1 MGQLGGWLEP
11 GQEGVVLCPEADG
24 LPGDFVRTLR
34 LRRWVFELGG
44 RLEPGQEGVVLHQEA
59 DGLPRV
65 RAIRLRRGVFKLGG
79 WMECRQE
86 GVVLHQQEDG
96 VQGVAWRLS
105 IPRPILTCTIAMLD
119 TTTACTVWWSLDL
132 HRRSIT
138 AARTSTK
145 VVRARSRSEKAAGVR
160 SRIEA
165 ASDTYV
171 HN

>member
-1 MGQLGGWLEP
+1 MGGGWLEP

-44 RLEPGQEGVVLHQEA
+44 RLEPGQEGVVLCPEA

-65 RAIRLRRGVFKLGG
+65 RALRLRRGVFKLGG

-96 VQGVAWRLS
+96 VQGEAWRLS
-105 IPRPILTCTIAMLD
+105 IPRPIHAGYHHCMHCL
-119 TTTACTVWWSLDL
+119 VESWSPQKIDYCCKNFHKGCKGEEL
-132 HRRSIT
+132 
-138 AARTSTK
+138 
-145 VVRARSRSEKAAGVR
+145 E
-160 SRIEA
+160 
-165 ASDTYV
+165 
-171 HN
+171 